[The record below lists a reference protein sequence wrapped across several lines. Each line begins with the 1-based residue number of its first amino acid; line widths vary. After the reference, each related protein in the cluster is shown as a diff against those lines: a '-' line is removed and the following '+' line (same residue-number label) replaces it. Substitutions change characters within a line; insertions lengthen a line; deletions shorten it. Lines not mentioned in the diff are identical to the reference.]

1 MQEANNVALITVRE
15 ATPFSQAQSKV
26 EIAGIAT
33 NIIVPGLVLEAA
45 VEIDACHSLLFLT
58 DDIIFEEWL
67 TMVLID
73 INHGVKE
80 IVCIGQA
87 WASGHFEKLSVK
99 EEEITFRFLGE
110 AEWRVKI
117 SLTARLRFPF
127 FADPPAVHRAPGW
140 KKYLTVDC
148 VK

>member
-1 MQEANNVALITVRE
+1 MHEANNVAIIAVHE
-15 ATPFSQAQSKV
+15 ATEFSQARSTV
-26 EIAGIAT
+26 VIGRVAT

-45 VEIDACHSLLFLT
+45 VQIDSRHYLLFLT

-80 IVCIGQA
+80 IVRIGQA
-87 WASGHFEKLSVK
+87 WASGYFENLSVK

-140 KKYLTVDC
+140 KKYLTIDC
-148 VK
+148 LK

>member
-1 MQEANNVALITVRE
+1 MQEANNVALIAVCE

-45 VEIDACHSLLFLT
+45 VKIDACHSLLFLT

-73 INHGVKE
+73 INRGVKE
-80 IVCIGQA
+80 IVRIGQA

-99 EEEITFRFLGE
+99 EEEITFRFLGD

>member
-1 MQEANNVALITVRE
+1 MKQPSSHKPVR
-15 ATPFSQAQSKV
+15 QLLL
-26 EIAGIAT
+26 AGFAT

-45 VEIDACHSLLFLT
+45 VQIDSRHYLLFLT
-58 DDIIFEEWL
+58 DGIIFEERL

-80 IVCIGQA
+80 IVRIGQA
-87 WASGHFEKLSVK
+87 WASGYFENLSVK
-99 EEEITFRFLGE
+99 EEEITFHFLGE

-140 KKYLTVDC
+140 KKYLTIDC
-148 VK
+148 LK

>member
-1 MQEANNVALITVRE
+1 MHEANNVAIIAVHE

-26 EIAGIAT
+26 EIAGIAI

-45 VEIDACHSLLFLT
+45 VQIDSRHYLLFLT

-80 IVCIGQA
+80 IVRIGQA
-87 WASGHFEKLSVK
+87 WASGYFENLSVK

-127 FADPPAVHRAPGW
+127 FADPPAVHRAAGW